1 MRAEVTSPLCR
12 PRHNGKEVTLTA
24 SQRLPHTRWEGK
36 SHVGFIPQY
45 RRKVWFAARRKD
57 LGPVFR
63 EWARHTA
70 GRVAEGQLRPDHV
83 HLRLS
88 LPPTSAVAALVGY
101 LKGKRAI
108 PSART

>member
-1 MRAEVTSPLCR
+1 M
-12 PRHNGKEVTLTA
+12 
-24 SQRLPHTRWEGK
+24 
-36 SHVGFIPQY
+36 GFIPQY

-70 GRVAEGQLRPDHV
+70 CRVAEGQLRPDHV
-83 HLRLS
+83 HLLWS